1 MEGQPNDVLSCY
13 VRSCISLVY
22 MIVCDCSLLIS
33 LCTIMSHLTFSC
45 ISLCHT
51 FSYTQNGGTPLYV
64 ACQNGHKQ
72 TVDVLL
78 KNGANVNLTCTVS
91 LINPLCT
98 WTERVI
104 VLYVWS
110 VCMYL
115 LLSLT
120 PQCATRGPRVTHA
133 YTALLCCHL
142 YSLTLVNGVKCEDN
156 GEGIL

>member
-1 MEGQPNDVLSCY
+1 MTAL
-13 VRSCISLVY
+13 
-22 MIVCDCSLLIS
+22 
-33 LCTIMSHLTFSC
+33 SC

-51 FSYTQNGGTPLYV
+51 FSYTQDGATPLYV

-78 KNGANVNLTCTVS
+78 KNGANVNLTMTVS
-91 LINPLCT
+91 LGVHGQRGL
-98 WTERVI
+98 WY
-104 VLYVWS
+104 YVWS

-115 LLSLT
+115 LLSVT
-120 PQCATRGPRVTHA
+120 PQCATRGPRVTHV
-133 YTALLCCHL
+133 YTALLCHHL